1 MSKLDIG
8 DPSTASAP
16 ACGVGADGVK
26 CAVVSWVMP
35 LIAVAVLVA
44 GLRFPVLSVFNI
56 VFLAFGLLALGRSIA
71 HMRTYGSCG
80 LGTHVVFGTVLN
92 VAIVVL
98 AFVYIFTGFD
108 PLHLR
113 P

>member
-1 MSKLDIG
+1 MSKLDVNAG
-8 DPSTASAP
+8 PETPSQT
-16 ACGVGADGVK
+16 CGVGAEGFK

-35 LIAVAVLVA
+35 LIAVIVLVA

-56 VFLAFGLLALGRSIA
+56 VFLAFGLLALVRSIA
-71 HMRTYGSCG
+71 HIRIYGNCG
-80 LGTHVVFGTVLN
+80 LGTHVAIGAVLN
-92 VAIVVL
+92 VAIVIL

>member
-1 MSKLDIG
+1 MNKLEANDR
-8 DPSTASAP
+8 PEMTSP
-16 ACGVGADGVK
+16 ACGVGAEGFK

-35 LIAVAVLVA
+35 LIAVIVLIA

-56 VFLAFGLLALGRSIA
+56 VFLAFGLLALVRSIA
-71 HMRTYGSCG
+71 HIRIYGSCG
-80 LGTHVVFGTVLN
+80 LGTHVAIGTVLN
-92 VAIVVL
+92 VAIVIL